1 MGERNESAEQ
11 ETWQE
16 AKCSKAIRQKK
27 KRREKTKNSAK
38 RGYAVTKKPATTNS
52 AKLEIVKWVEK
63 NN

>member
-27 KRREKTKNSAK
+27 SGEKKQRTARNGDMLSPKNLQQQT
-38 RGYAVTKKPATTNS
+38 VQN
-52 AKLEIVKWVEK
+52 
-63 NN
+63 

>member
-27 KRREKTKNSAK
+27 AERKNKEQRETGICCHQKTCNNKQCKIRDSK
-38 RGYAVTKKPATTNS
+38 MGG
-52 AKLEIVKWVEK
+52 K